1 MNAHPINLFMD
12 NYSLKENQ
20 HKIAEAIFNDYSV
33 LKFGEYGETN
43 KSFSGQDVIG
53 FTKVTANPLKIY
65 YSVHSEDNK

>member
-33 LKFGEYGETN
+33 LKFG
-43 KSFSGQDVIG
+43 
-53 FTKVTANPLKIY
+53 
-65 YSVHSEDNK
+65 

>member
-33 LKFGEYGETN
+33 LKFGEYGEKYLYACLLYT
-43 KSFSGQDVIG
+43 S
-53 FTKVTANPLKIY
+53 NPA
-65 YSVHSEDNK
+65 